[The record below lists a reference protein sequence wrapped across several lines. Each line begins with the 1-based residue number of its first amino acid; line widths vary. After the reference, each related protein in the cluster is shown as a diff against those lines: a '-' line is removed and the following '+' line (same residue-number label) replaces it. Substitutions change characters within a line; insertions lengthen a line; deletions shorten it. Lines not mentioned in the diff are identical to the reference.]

1 MKKLISIL
9 VLNLFWC
16 ANAYSIDAKE
26 AAQEKLFNRFK
37 FAIET
42 VIFFLII
49 SLFVWLLQ
57 KLFLKFFNFNFKINW
72 WYLFMISIV
81 LKISIQELMKI

>member
-26 AAQEKLFNRFK
+26 AAQEKLLNRFK

-42 VIFFLII
+42 VIFFFNYFFICLVASKII
-49 SLFVWLLQ
+49 
-57 KLFLKFFNFNFKINW
+57 FKI
-72 WYLFMISIV
+72 F
-81 LKISIQELMKI
+81 EF